1 VKSQTGAR
9 EGAVSAMQAMTG
21 GVLPELFALLF
32 GLFMGLCLLKFG
44 NPAVMEKFAT
54 MPGNGYE
61 WIFSPWP
68 ASVGCW
74 MLGGVA
80 AAGLLVARWRNDL
93 PWVIVALPL
102 VWLGWQFLA
111 ATGSINPALTRATL
125 RHFTACAVCFY
136 LGVFALGRV
145 RDPGTFLLGLVAGF
159 VLVLVE
165 GFEQRFG
172 GLAETRKYFFLYL
185 YPQMKEVTPEYLKK
199 ISSDRIFGTLFY
211 PNALA
216 GVILMLLPATL
227 GWVWS
232 LQRRF
237 TAGARGLL
245 VALPGLGALAC
256 LYWSGSKG
264 GWLLMLAIGFVGT
277 LFLPFDR
284 RLKIGVVTVVLILG
298 LTGFVWKY
306 SGFFKRGATSVVARF
321 DYWQAAIQTASSHP
335 MFGTGPGTFGTAY
348 AKIKQPEWEMARM
361 AHDDYLEQASDS
373 GLAGFFAYTG
383 LIAGGLAFTGRRG
396 RLREDWVRLGVWLG
410 LLGWALQSLV
420 EFGLYIPALAWPG
433 FALLG
438 WLVGTSSSLD
448 RSATDGGVPNRV
460 DRDAKGR

>member
-1 VKSQTGAR
+1 
-9 EGAVSAMQAMTG
+9 
-21 GVLPELFALLF
+21 LFALLF
-32 GLFMGLCLLKFG
+32 GLFLGLCLLKFG

-54 MPGNGYE
+54 MPANGYE

-68 ASVGCW
+68 AVVGCW

-80 AAGLLVARWRNDL
+80 VVGVLAARWRKDL

-102 VWLGWQFLA
+102 GWLGWQFVS
-111 ATGSINPALTRATL
+111 ATGSINPALTSATL
-125 RHFTACAVCFY
+125 RQFTACAACFY
-136 LGVFALGRV
+136 LGAFALGGR
-145 RDPGTFLLGLVAGF
+145 RDPGFFLLGLTAGF
-159 VLVLVE
+159 VLVVLD

-199 ISSDRIFGTLFY
+199 IKSDRIFATLFY

-216 GVILMLLPATL
+216 GVILMLLPVTV

-232 LQRRF
+232 LKGRF

-245 VALPGLGALAC
+245 VAMLGAGSLAC

-264 GWLLMLAIGFVGT
+264 GWLLMLVVGFVAA

-284 RLKIGVVTVVLILG
+284 RLKRGVVTVVLIVG
-298 LTGFVWKY
+298 LTGFLWKY

-321 DYWQAAIQTASSHP
+321 DYWEAAIQTAWTHP
-335 MFGTGPGTFGTAY
+335 LFGTGPGTFGKAY
-348 AKIKQPEWEMARM
+348 ERIKQPEWEMARM
-361 AHDDYLEQASDS
+361 VHNDYLEQASDS
-373 GLAGFFAYTG
+373 GWVGFLAYTG
-383 LIAGGLAFTGRRG
+383 LIAGGLVFACRRG

-438 WLVGTSSSLD
+438 WLVAASSGLG
-448 RSATDGGVPNRV
+448 RPEPHAGVPNRV
-460 DRDAKGR
+460 DRDGKGR